1 LAEQQAEDFMSS
13 TSIGGNIIAGSTAST
28 SSGGLGAGI
37 DVSEMVAASMAN
49 QDAEL
54 TVMQDQQSALTTQ
67 QTALASFNTD
77 VQALQTA
84 AFALTDPAGQLTDV
98 AANSSNDS
106 VMTASATP
114 GSASGTH
121 SIVVTSLATTASSYT
136 SAVATSSTPLATGT
150 ISIQV
155 GTGAATPIT
164 VDSTDNTMDGLAA
177 AINNANIGV
186 SANVINDASGA
197 RLAIVSNTSGAP
209 GNLTISSSAGLP
221 TFTQAVAGTNA
232 VLSIDNIPISST
244 TNTVSGA
251 IAGVT
256 LNLMSPTTGTPV
268 TLSVGPD
275 LTNQEAALNNY
286 VSAYN
291 TVVGDMNTQ
300 FTVSGTTNEAGP
312 LAADST
318 LTFAQSAILGS
329 SSFATTGN
337 GTVNSLADL
346 GVTMNNDGT
355 LTVNNAQLATALQ
368 TAPAAVQSFFQATS
382 IGSFG
387 ANLTSALATVADPLT
402 GALTQD
408 ANGLAQSQTDLTQQ
422 ITDFQT
428 QLTTTQTALTAQ
440 YDQVDATLQELPL
453 LLSSITSQLA
463 SLG

>member
-1 LAEQQAEDFMSS
+1 MSS
-13 TSIGGNIIAGSTAST
+13 TSIGGNIISGSTAST

-37 DVSEMVAASMAN
+37 NVSEMVAASMAN

-54 TVMQDQQSALTTQ
+54 AIMQGQQTTLSTQ

-98 AANSSNDS
+98 AATSSNSS

-136 SAVATSSTPLATGT
+136 SAVATSSTPLSTGT

-164 VDSTDNTMDGLAA
+164 VDSTNNTMDGLAA

-186 SANVINDASGA
+186 TANVINDASGA
-197 RLAIVSNTSGAP
+197 RLAIVSSTSGAP

-221 TFTQAVAGTNA
+221 TFTQAVAGANA
-232 VLSIDNIPISST
+232 VLTIDSIPISST

-251 IAGVT
+251 ISGVT
-256 LNLMSPTTGTPV
+256 LNLTAPSPSAAV
-268 TLSVGPD
+268 TVSVGPD
-275 LTNQEAALNNY
+275 LTNQEAAINNY

-291 TVVGDMNTQ
+291 TVVTDMNTQ
-300 FTVSGTTNEAGP
+300 FKVDGTTNQAGP
-312 LAADST
+312 LANDST
-318 LTFAQSAILGS
+318 LTFTQGAVLGT

-337 GTVNSLADL
+337 GTVNSLGDL

-355 LTVNNAQLATALQ
+355 LSVNSAVLATALQ
-368 TAPAAVQSFFQATS
+368 TSPGAVQSFFQATTT
-382 IGSFG
+382 GSFG
-387 ANLTSALATVADPLT
+387 ANLTSALSSVADPLT

-408 ANGLAQSQTDLTQQ
+408 ANGLTQTQTDLTTQ